1 MRSCPMRDP
10 ENFEEAMAVL
20 VAAIGHIANIPP
32 ATEEDSWRMGE
43 QVARLDGIWARN
55 HRVVTK

>member
-1 MRSCPMRDP
+1 MRDP
-10 ENFEEAMAVL
+10 ENFEEAMAIL
-20 VAAIGHIANIPP
+20 VAAIGHIQNVPP